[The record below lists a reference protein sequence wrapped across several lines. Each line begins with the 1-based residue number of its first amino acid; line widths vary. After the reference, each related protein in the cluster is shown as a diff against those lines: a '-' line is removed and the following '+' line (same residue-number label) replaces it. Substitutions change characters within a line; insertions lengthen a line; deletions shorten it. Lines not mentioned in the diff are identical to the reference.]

1 MHIRRPIFWL
11 TYNLLA
17 RHLPR
22 SSTPYSLG
30 SRIIRAF
37 VCKQLFEEF
46 GSNVTIEP
54 NVIFYNMSNSKIGD
68 CSGIGMN
75 SYIGLVK
82 IGKNV
87 MIGPELF
94 AISINHEFKDINVP
108 MAKQGKR
115 KDQPI
120 IIEDDVWIGAR
131 VIILPGI
138 TIGTGSIIGAGSV
151 VTKNVAPFSIV
162 AGNPATVIRI
172 RK

>member
-1 MHIRRPIFWL
+1 
-11 TYNLLA
+11 
-17 RHLPR
+17 
-22 SSTPYSLG
+22 
-30 SRIIRAF
+30 
-37 VCKQLFEEF
+37 
-46 GSNVTIEP
+46 
-54 NVIFYNMSNSKIGD
+54 MSNSKIGD

-82 IGKNV
+82 IWKNV

-94 AISINHEFKDINVP
+94 AISRNHEFEDISVS

-138 TIGTGSIIGAGSV
+138 TIGTGSIVGAGSV